1 MGYVLTNLIS
11 NGNFAGGNTWSTQN
25 SATLDVVTIS
35 TDSTLSAAGTPSTA
49 AEKALRVKSGSA
61 QYGQAV
67 YSISGQSGHKYY
79 FRADAVKPDN
89 TKEAGIQLQLVAS
102 PYTAYGEDNR
112 ETSWDTW
119 QTLSCIAEV
128 GSTASLYA
136 CLSVNR
142 SDTTSG
148 LYAYYTNVLLVD
160 LTASFGAGNEPELE
174 WCNENIGYFDGSVDE
189 NGNVLLPPAG
199 DHNTRI
205 DGTSCEIESGQVL
218 IGGTVYEIEKGVVLI
233 GGTEYEIPLIKPCVI
248 TITGTTNSTYAYVTV
263 NESDKLYQTGTYEYD
278 WPFTMTVTANGQ
290 GGAGVAGSGVTLN
303 GTTVQNRGGTYTMDL
318 QEKPKT
324 ITVAFTKT
332 TPSTSNVA
340 YTADITTT

>member
-1 MGYVLTNLIS
+1 MSYVLTNLIS
-11 NGNFAGGNTWSTQN
+11 NGNFASNNTWSSQN

-49 AEKALRVKSGSA
+49 AEKALRVKSGSS
-61 QYGQAV
+61 QYGQAI

-89 TKEAGIQLQLVAS
+89 TKTAGIQLQLAAS

-128 GSTASLYA
+128 ESTASLYA

-160 LTASFGAGNEPELE
+160 LTASFGSGNEPNLD
-174 WCNENIGYFDGSVDE
+174 WCNGHIGYFDGSVDE
-189 NGNVLLPPAG
+189 NGNALLPPAG
-199 DHNTRI
+199 DHNTKL
-205 DGTSCEIESGQVL
+205 DGASYEIEGGQVN

-233 GGTEYEIPLIKPCVI
+233 GGTEYEIKFHQPCVVTITANENAKKYPKIAYVKINETKYTESATLEVDAGTVVECYAYGKNASDKGLIK
-248 TITGTTNSTYAYVTV
+248 
-263 NESDKLYQTGTYEYD
+263 
-278 WPFTMTVTANGQ
+278 
-290 GGAGVAGSGVTLN
+290 LN
-303 GTTVQNRGGTYTMDL
+303 GTTVASGTGGQTYSYTVTGNVSIRVVCKDMDY
-318 QEKPKT
+318 QWGQVE
-324 ITVAFTKT
+324 ITEE
-332 TPSTSNVA
+332 
-340 YTADITTT
+340 